1 MFWKPTVAVQAD
13 VASTLVELSKVC
25 DDNNWDPSWVSTLQ
39 KRDQE
44 KEEANLK
51 VIEFK
56 SFFLKC
62 QLISSKCKD
71 GSRGDGCAPEPVE
84 RVANS
89 GDCLTG

>member
-25 DDNNWDPSWVSTLQ
+25 DDNNWDASWVSTLQ

-56 SFFLKC
+56 
-62 QLISSKCKD
+62 
-71 GSRGDGCAPEPVE
+71 
-84 RVANS
+84 
-89 GDCLTG
+89 